1 MELIVYH
8 YIVYLNG
15 NCCWF
20 CGQFER
26 NTYFKAVS
34 LDYRPSRRSL
44 VTRLT
49 MLILFDALYAAL
61 IVAFS
66 QNEAHSSRDVM
77 RLVRHLITLLLLGF
91 FIFQPYINS
100 DSFQPV

>member
-1 MELIVYH
+1 
-8 YIVYLNG
+8 
-15 NCCWF
+15 
-20 CGQFER
+20 
-26 NTYFKAVS
+26 
-34 LDYRPSRRSL
+34 
-44 VTRLT
+44 

-91 FIFQPYINS
+91 FYFPAVNQFGQLPACGKTR
-100 DSFQPV
+100 

>member
-1 MELIVYH
+1 
-8 YIVYLNG
+8 
-15 NCCWF
+15 
-20 CGQFER
+20 
-26 NTYFKAVS
+26 
-34 LDYRPSRRSL
+34 
-44 VTRLT
+44 